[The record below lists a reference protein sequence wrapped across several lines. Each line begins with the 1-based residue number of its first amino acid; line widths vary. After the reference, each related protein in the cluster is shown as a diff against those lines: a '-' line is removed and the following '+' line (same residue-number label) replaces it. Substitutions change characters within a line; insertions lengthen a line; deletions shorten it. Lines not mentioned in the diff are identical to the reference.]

1 LQKAIDDYS
10 QAILVN
16 PLYALAYGNRGEIWR
31 LTGDFDRSL
40 IDLNK
45 AAELAPKDPMI
56 LTMRGE
62 TLRDRGQF
70 EQALKDFDKA
80 LEISP
85 DGAVVYT
92 DRALTLEKMGDLARA
107 HADFKKALSLPS
119 AKDPATTRTAQ
130 ETARARLAA
139 LEAKLSEENAVV
151 ELRFDSAF
159 GPLFETAP

>member
-1 LQKAIDDYS
+1 
-10 QAILVN
+10 
-16 PLYALAYGNRGEIWR
+16 
-31 LTGDFDRSL
+31 
-40 IDLNK
+40 
-45 AAELAPKDPMI
+45 

-70 EQALKDFDKA
+70 EQALRDFDKA